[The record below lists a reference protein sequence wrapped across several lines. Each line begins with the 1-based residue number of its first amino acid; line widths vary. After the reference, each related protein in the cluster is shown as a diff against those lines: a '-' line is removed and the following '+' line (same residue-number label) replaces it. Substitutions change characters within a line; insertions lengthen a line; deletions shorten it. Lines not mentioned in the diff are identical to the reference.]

1 MEFLHA
7 SIALLASMVLV
18 LAGMVGWIYWQQTRM
33 FQNMNS
39 IALVIGDLNQTLMAT
54 IPQPARPE
62 LVTLDEPTETVQKA
76 DVPTSDEEEE
86 EDDRLS
92 VIQEPADVIAGP
104 PEPLDTD
111 GLESKTKKELQ
122 EILTKRGIPYGKGDA
137 KPALISLL
145 KATA

>member
-33 FQNMNS
+33 FQNMNA
-39 IALVIGDLNQTLMAT
+39 IALVIGDLNQTLMT
-54 IPQPARPE
+54 VMPQPSRPE
-62 LVTLDEPTETVQKA
+62 LVTLPEPTETVQKA
-76 DVPTSDEEEE
+76 DVPTSDDEE

-92 VIQEPADVIAGP
+92 VNQESADVVTGP

-111 GLESKTKKELQ
+111 GLQDKSKKELQ
-122 EILTKRGIPYGKGDA
+122 ELLTTRGIPYGKADN
-137 KPALISLL
+137 KNILISLL

>member
-33 FQNMNS
+33 FQNMNA
-39 IALVIGDLNQTLMAT
+39 IALVIGDLNQTLMT
-54 IPQPARPE
+54 VMPQPARPE
-62 LVTLDEPTETVQKA
+62 LVTLPEPTETIQKA
-76 DVPTSDEEEE
+76 DVPTSDDEE

-92 VIQEPADVIAGP
+92 VNQESADVVAGP

-111 GLESKTKKELQ
+111 GLQDKSKKELQ
-122 EILTKRGIPYGKGDA
+122 ELLTTRGIPYGKADN
-137 KPALISLL
+137 KNVLISLL

>member
-33 FQNMNS
+33 FQNMNA
-39 IALVIGDLNQTLMAT
+39 IALVIGDLNQTLMT
-54 IPQPARPE
+54 VMPQPSRPE
-62 LVTLDEPTETVQKA
+62 LVTLPEPTETVQKA
-76 DVPTSDEEEE
+76 DVPTSDDEED
-86 EDDRLS
+86 DDRLS
-92 VIQEPADVIAGP
+92 VNQESADVVTGP

-111 GLESKTKKELQ
+111 GLQDKSKKELQ
-122 EILTKRGIPYGKGDA
+122 ELLTTRGIPYGKADN
-137 KPALISLL
+137 KNVLISLL

>member
-33 FQNMNS
+33 FQNMNA
-39 IALVIGDLNQTLMAT
+39 IALVIGDLNQTLMT
-54 IPQPARPE
+54 VMPQPSRPE
-62 LVTLDEPTETVQKA
+62 LVTLAEPTETVQKA
-76 DVPTSDEEEE
+76 DVPTSDDEE

-92 VIQEPADVIAGP
+92 VNQESADVVAGP

-111 GLESKTKKELQ
+111 GLQDKSKKELQ
-122 EILTKRGIPYGKGDA
+122 ELLTTRGIPYGKADN
-137 KPALISLL
+137 KNVLISLL

>member
-39 IALVIGDLNQTLMAT
+39 IALVIGDLNQTLMST
-54 IPQPARPE
+54 LPQPARPE

-92 VIQEPADVIAGP
+92 VNQEPADVVTGP